1 MGTDKATLLIEGE
14 ALARRSAR
22 LLAEVCDPVLEV
34 GPGYSALPTV
44 EEAEPGRGPLA
55 ALVAGAAAL
64 GTDGPVL
71 LLACDLP
78 FVTRDLLARL
88 VEAPGDGTVVPV
100 DADGMVQP
108 VCARYSAAA
117 CRHAGALLAAGERSL
132 RRLLDETGMRAL
144 AGVDARALADVD
156 TPDDAARWGI
166 RPPGSLDP

>member
-1 MGTDKATLLIEGE
+1 MGTDKATLLVDGE
-14 ALARRSAR
+14 SLARRSAR

-44 EEAEPGRGPLA
+44 HEADPGRGPLA
-55 ALVAGAAAL
+55 ALVAGATAL
-64 GTDGPVL
+64 GTDAPVL

-78 FVTRDLLARL
+78 FVTGDLLARL

-100 DADGMVQP
+100 DEDGMVQP

-117 CRHAGALLAAGERSL
+117 CRRAATLLAAGERSL
-132 RRLLDETGMRAL
+132 RRLLDETGMRTL
-144 AGVDARALADVD
+144 VDVDARALVDVD
-156 TPDDAARWGI
+156 TPDDAARWLI